1 VGVPSRDESPYLA
14 LALAV
19 LPLYGLGVNVPRTL
33 SILERLLA
41 FARRN
46 RLTDA
51 ERARL
56 ADDRARRK
64 EHAARKAER
73 KGKTKRARNLREA
86 ASALRQEAADF
97 RALE

>member
-1 VGVPSRDESPYLA
+1 MA
-14 LALAV
+14 LALDHV
-19 LPLYGLGVNVPRTL
+19 YVHGLGVNVPRAL

-64 EHAARKAER
+64 EHAAREAER